1 MRSVPALLP
10 RKPAPSRILLL
21 LVLCVCA
28 LALLAGC
35 SRRGRA
41 EEAAYVTV
49 PQVYLR
55 DRIAA
60 VYNRVALVQNG
71 DRLEVLERSRRFV
84 RVRTADGKE
93 GWVEERYLVGQD
105 VFVQMQQLAAA
116 NRNTPV
122 IASGITENDT
132 NIHIAPGR
140 DTKHLYQIKSA
151 TKIQILKRA
160 TAAKPQP
167 AILPVR
173 EDAKSKAAPPQPALE
188 DWWMVRD
195 PQSRVG
201 WVLARMVDIDV
212 PLEVAQYA
220 EGQRIVAAFVLDQ
233 VQDGDKKV
241 PQYLMVLT
249 EPKDGM
255 PFDYNQIRVFTW
267 NVKRHRYETAYRER
281 KLFGLFPVTITQ
293 ENFDKEGMLPVFVLH
308 VQDDSGK
315 VVERKYKLNTP
326 IVRRVLS
333 PAEEAEK
340 AANQPL
346 RRPRRRLPR

>member
-1 MRSVPALLP
+1 MRSVPTLLAHQPAQSPRWKALLL
-10 RKPAPSRILLL
+10 SLL
-21 LVLCVCA
+21 A

-35 SRRGRA
+35 SGRGRPR
-41 EEAAYVTV
+41 ETAYVTV

-71 DRLEVLERSRRFV
+71 DRLQVLGRSRRFV
-84 RVRTADGKE
+84 RVRTPEGKE

-105 VFVQMQQLAAA
+105 VYDQMQQMAAD
-116 NRNTPV
+116 NRSTPLV
-122 IASGITENDT
+122 ATGITENDT
-132 NIHIAPGR
+132 NIHLSPGR
-140 DTKHLYQIKSA
+140 DSKHLYQIKGT
-151 TKIQILKRA
+151 TKVQILKRA
-160 TAAKPQP
+160 TAPKPQP
-167 AILPVR
+167 AAIPVR
-173 EDAKSKAAPPQPALE
+173 EDVSSKRPPPAPME
-188 DWWMVRD
+188 DWLLVRD
-195 PQSRVG
+195 PEGRVG

-233 VQDGDKKV
+233 VQDGDKQV

-249 EPKDGM
+249 DSHEGM

-281 KLFGLFPVTITQ
+281 NLFGVFPITVTK
-293 ENFDKEGMLPVFVLH
+293 ESFDKEGVLPVFILR
-308 VQDDSGK
+308 VQNDSGQ

-326 IVRRVLS
+326 IIRRVLS

-340 AANQPL
+340 AAHQPL
-346 RRPRRRLPR
+346 RRTRRPTSR

>member
-1 MRSVPALLP
+1 MKSAPTLLARKSAQPGIPA
-10 RKPAPSRILLL
+10 AALLL
-21 LVLCVCA
+21 LFCA
-28 LALLAGC
+28 LLLPSGC
-35 SRRGRA
+35 SRRGKPQ
-41 EEAAYVTV
+41 ENAYVTA

-60 VYNRVALVQNG
+60 VYNRVTLVKNG
-71 DRLEVLERSRRFV
+71 EKVQVLEHSRRFV
-84 RVRTADGKE
+84 RVRASDGKE
-93 GWVEERYLVGQD
+93 GWIEERYLAGQD
-105 VFVQMQQLAAA
+105 VFDQMEQLAAG
-116 NRNTPV
+116 NRNTPLV
-122 IASGITENDT
+122 ATGITENDT

-151 TKIQILKRA
+151 TKVQILKRA

-173 EDAKSKAAPPQPALE
+173 EDASGKNAALQPVLE
-188 DWWMVRD
+188 DWWLVRD
-195 PQSRVG
+195 PVGRVG
-201 WVLARMVDIDV
+201 WVLARMVDIDL

-220 EGQRIVAAFVLDQ
+220 EGQRIVGAFVLDQ

-249 EPKDGM
+249 EPHDGM
-255 PFDYNQIRVFTW
+255 AFDYNQIRVFTW
-267 NVKRHRYETAYRER
+267 NLHRHRYETAYRER
-281 KLFGLFPVTITQ
+281 KLFGVFPVTISQ
-293 ENFDKEGMLPVFVLH
+293 ENFDKEGVLPVFTLR

-340 AANQPL
+340 AAHPAV
-346 RRPRRRLPR
+346 RRPRRRSR

>member
-1 MRSVPALLP
+1 MRSVPILLAHQPAQSPRWKALLL
-10 RKPAPSRILLL
+10 SLL
-21 LVLCVCA
+21 A

-35 SRRGRA
+35 SGRGQPR
-41 EEAAYVTV
+41 ETAYVTV

-71 DRLEVLERSRRFV
+71 DRLQVLDRSRRFV
-84 RVRTADGKE
+84 RVRTPEGKE

-105 VFVQMQQLAAA
+105 VYDQMQQLAAD
-116 NRNTPV
+116 NRSTPLV
-122 IASGITENDT
+122 ATGITENDT
-132 NIHIAPGR
+132 NIHISPGR
-140 DTKHLYQIKSA
+140 DSKHLYQIKGA
-151 TKIQILKRA
+151 TKVQILKRA
-160 TAAKPQP
+160 TAPKPQAA
-167 AILPVR
+167 AIPVR
-173 EDAKSKAAPPQPALE
+173 EDVSSKPAPPAPME
-188 DWWMVRD
+188 DWLLVRD
-195 PQSRVG
+195 PQGRVG

-233 VQDGDKKV
+233 VQDGDKQV

-249 EPKDGM
+249 DSHEGM

-267 NVKRHRYETAYRER
+267 NIKRDRYETAYRER
-281 KLFGLFPVTITQ
+281 NLFGVFPITVTK
-293 ENFDKEGMLPVFVLH
+293 ESFDKEGVMPVFILR
-308 VQDDSGK
+308 VQNDSGQ

-340 AANQPL
+340 AVHQPL
-346 RRPRRRLPR
+346 RRSRRTPSR

>member
-1 MRSVPALLP
+1 MRSVPILLAHQPAQSPRWKALLL
-10 RKPAPSRILLL
+10 SLL
-21 LVLCVCA
+21 A

-35 SRRGRA
+35 SGRGQPR
-41 EEAAYVTV
+41 ETAYVTV

-71 DRLEVLERSRRFV
+71 DRLQVLDRSRRFV
-84 RVRTADGKE
+84 RVRTPEGKE

-105 VFVQMQQLAAA
+105 VYDQMQQLAAD
-116 NRNTPV
+116 NRSTPLV
-122 IASGITENDT
+122 ATGITENDT
-132 NIHIAPGR
+132 NIHISPGR
-140 DTKHLYQIKSA
+140 DSKHLYQIKGA
-151 TKIQILKRA
+151 TKVQILKRA
-160 TAAKPQP
+160 TAPKPQAA
-167 AILPVR
+167 AIPVR
-173 EDAKSKAAPPQPALE
+173 EDVSSKPAPPAPME
-188 DWWMVRD
+188 DWLLVRD
-195 PQSRVG
+195 PQGRVG

-233 VQDGDKKV
+233 VQDGDKQL

-249 EPKDGM
+249 DSHEGM

-267 NVKRHRYETAYRER
+267 NIKRDRYETAYRER
-281 KLFGLFPVTITQ
+281 NLFGVFPITVTK
-293 ENFDKEGMLPVFVLH
+293 ESFDKEGVMPVFILR
-308 VQDDSGK
+308 VQNDSGQ

-340 AANQPL
+340 AVHQPL
-346 RRPRRRLPR
+346 RRSRRTPSR